1 MGRHNSNEIAAR
13 ANGKTA
19 LVTGA
24 SSGMGFHY
32 AAQLAGYGYNV
43 ILVSNQAEQI
53 KEAAYKIAGKY
64 NCACI
69 DEVEMIKKVEE
80 NSGNIGNVD
89 KTGEEIKTDTIPE
102 YSIKQWIIGIYKDLS
117 DPHAA
122 EELFVLCQNNSI
134 EVEVLINNAG
144 IFFFKDIIDCN
155 INKVATIINLHVYT
169 STMLCRLF
177 GEKMRERKRGY
188 ILNMSSISVH
198 TPYPAIS
205 LYTATKSYIRTMTKA
220 FRLEMK
226 EFGVRVM
233 VVSPG
238 AVATDLYNLPA
249 NLQQLGIRL
258 GVIYRPE
265 KLVGKA
271 LEKLFYT
278 NKKEFVPG
286 AINHLFKPIYS
297 LLPEWFKMWARKK
310 TARFKN
316 K

>member
-1 MGRHNSNEIAAR
+1 MGRENRNEITAG

-24 SSGMGFHY
+24 SSGMGLHY

-53 KEAAYKIAGKY
+53 KEAAHKIAGKY
-64 NCACI
+64 NCVCI
-69 DEVEMIKKVEE
+69 DEAEKTIDNIDKSEE
-80 NSGNIGNVD
+80 GKGKESC
-89 KTGEEIKTDTIPE
+89 TEH
-102 YSIKQWIIGIYKDLS
+102 SIKQWITGIYKDLS

-122 EELFVLCQNNSI
+122 EELFVFCQKNSI

-271 LEKLFYT
+271 LKKLFYT

-286 AINHLFKPIYS
+286 AVNHLFKPIYS